1 MFTVKW
7 CTTLRDV
14 ERERVFQTDIFEY
27 AAPTSQPPT
36 GGKPTAPRARPKLGI
51 YDVADCGLVVIGNPC
66 EGAESMAFAHG
77 VVYVMN
83 EQGRTVAKY
92 TLARCDEDD
101 IQSLA
106 TPTAKAA

>member
-7 CTTLRDV
+7 CTTSRDE

-27 AAPTSQPPT
+27 ASPVPSPPT
-36 GGKPTAPRARPKLGI
+36 GGKPTAPRPRPKLGV
-51 YDVADCGLVVIGNPC
+51 YDIADCGLVVIGNSAS
-66 EGAESMAFAHG
+66 GAESMAFAHG

-92 TLARCDEDD
+92 TLARCDDD
-101 IQSLA
+101 DVQTLGA
-106 TPTAKAA
+106 PDAKAA